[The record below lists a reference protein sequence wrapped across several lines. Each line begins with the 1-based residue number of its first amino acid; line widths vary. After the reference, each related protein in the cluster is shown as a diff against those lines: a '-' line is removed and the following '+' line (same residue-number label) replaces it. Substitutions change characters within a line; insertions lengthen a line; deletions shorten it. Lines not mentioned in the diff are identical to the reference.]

1 MGFVARLVIFALGLS
16 VLLGG
21 YRIVQKVRGPEP
33 RRGVQVDLAELD
45 AAPAIPR
52 SAHDVEIAIA
62 GPPAGMDAPSVVEMP
77 ATPEVALPPLRAG
90 EVRILTTNRAAFMA
104 LRDNHIVAG
113 LSDSMLRHIQVEMRR
128 ELRKESTQG
137 VGAAIGKAVV
147 DGVSKLLEKEI
158 AVPVADVRDISY
170 DGRKIVIKYRGG
182 EPKGMLNLETIKSDG
197 DRTLLEQFSAQD
209 AQRFVEAVKVRVK

>member
-104 LRDNHIVAG
+104 LRDDHIVAG
-113 LSDSMLRHIQVEMRR
+113 LSDSMRRHIRLEMKR
-128 ELRKESTQG
+128 ELDKSKAEG
-137 VGAAIGKAVV
+137 VGAAIGKVVV
-147 DGVSKLLEKEI
+147 DGVNKLLGGEI
-158 AVPVADVRDISY
+158 TVPVSDVRDISY
-170 DGRKIVIKYRGG
+170 DGRKIVIRYRKG
-182 EPKGMLNLETIKSDG
+182 EPNGINLETIKSDG